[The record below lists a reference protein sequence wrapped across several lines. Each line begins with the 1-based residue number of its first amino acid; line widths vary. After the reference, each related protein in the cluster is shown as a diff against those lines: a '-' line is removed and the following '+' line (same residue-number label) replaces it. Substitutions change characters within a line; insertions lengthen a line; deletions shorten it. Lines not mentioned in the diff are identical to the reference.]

1 MLLIDGIKVLGGGQV
16 GLATWTLWSGCG
28 GGDGGSAVG
37 GSGGSGWELVDGSR
51 GEVVG
56 EEAENTRDSVQVT
69 NLRGLKFSDL
79 YITGGSRGNVA

>member
-1 MLLIDGIKVLGGGQV
+1 MF
-16 GLATWTLWSGCG
+16 
-28 GGDGGSAVG
+28 VG

-69 NLRGLKFSDL
+69 NPRGLKFSDL

>member
-1 MLLIDGIKVLGGGQV
+1 MLLIDGIKVLGGRQV
-16 GLATWTLWSGCG
+16 GLATWTLWSGC
-28 GGDGGSAVG
+28 GDGGSAVG